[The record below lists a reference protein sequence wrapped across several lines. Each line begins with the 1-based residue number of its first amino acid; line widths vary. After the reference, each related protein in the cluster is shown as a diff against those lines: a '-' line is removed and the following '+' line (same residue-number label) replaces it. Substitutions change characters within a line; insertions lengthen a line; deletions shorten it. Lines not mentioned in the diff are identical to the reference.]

1 MRWPLVMLLCV
12 LAGCQAAR
20 VPQPL
25 TRSITG
31 DDADA
36 QLEFWHQLEQQPITC
51 NDDAF
56 HGLLLYL
63 DQSDPNTDYDARVSA
78 LKSRGLLPRGFNR
91 PGDEA
96 VTRGTLAVAISNAL
110 KIKGGMMMTLSPDC
124 SRYATRELVYL
135 ELYPPSTPNQ
145 TFSGA
150 EYVGII
156 GRIEDYQRGDNVE
169 LPATQMPQ

>member
-1 MRWPLVMLLCV
+1 
-12 LAGCQAAR
+12 
-20 VPQPL
+20 
-25 TRSITG
+25 
-31 DDADA
+31 
-36 QLEFWHQLEQQPITC
+36 
-51 NDDAF
+51 
-56 HGLLLYL
+56 
-63 DQSDPNTDYDARVSA
+63 
-78 LKSRGLLPRGFNR
+78 
-91 PGDEA
+91 
-96 VTRGTLAVAISNAL
+96 
-110 KIKGGMMMTLSPDC
+110 MMMTLSPNC